1 MDTTQTRI
9 GGHSVKQVDLTGN
22 TIVLINRLLKEDK
35 TDKQRRIELKV
46 ILNDLLQNKCASLN
60 LRIEKLEEEVAKFRK
75 VKQLLK

>member
-9 GGHSVKQVDLTGN
+9 GGYNMKPVDLTGN

-46 ILNDLLQNKCASLN
+46 ILNDLLQNKCAALN